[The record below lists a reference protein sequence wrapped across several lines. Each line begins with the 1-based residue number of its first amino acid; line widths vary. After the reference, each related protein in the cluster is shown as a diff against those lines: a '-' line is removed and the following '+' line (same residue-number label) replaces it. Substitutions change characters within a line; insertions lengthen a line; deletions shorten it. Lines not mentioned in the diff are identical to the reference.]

1 MSTLDDRIE
10 SFLAQKKI
18 AIVGVSDR
26 RDTGCNSA
34 YQRFKENGYDVYG
47 INPRIS
53 EYEGDPVYPDL
64 KAIPEKPDAV
74 FVLAKPSVTETIVD
88 QAIDLGVGHVWM
100 HCMMGVKPGLAKSV
114 TSVSQ
119 LAVDRAIEAGLSVI
133 PGTCPNQYLQPDGAH
148 RFMKR
153 FFGLFGFLKLA
164 PKHQ

>member
-1 MSTLDDRIE
+1 MSVLDDRIQ

-26 RDTGCNSA
+26 RDTGCNTV
-34 YQRFKENGYDVYG
+34 YQRFKENGYQVYG
-47 INPRIS
+47 INPRIN
-53 EYEGDPVYPDL
+53 EYEDDPVYPDL
-64 KAIPEKPDAV
+64 RALPEKPDAV
-74 FVLAKPSVTETIVD
+74 FILAKPSVTETIVD
-88 QAIDLGVGHVWM
+88 QAIDLGVGHIWM

-119 LAVDRAIEAGLSVI
+119 SAVDRAIEAGLSVI

-148 RFMKR
+148 RFMKH